1 MTKEKEYKKLDWDS
15 SFFGIP
21 TGMITCHDLPED
33 ELAVT
38 LHLMKDQG
46 FRLVYYPAAFMIEK
60 ESILEQ
66 YNGLMADEK
75 VTFVKELGGNGLPEP
90 DSHIISYAGPEVS
103 SQLLTLAWE
112 SGIYSR
118 FKVDPHFKND
128 EYKHLYKKWIE
139 RSVSRE
145 IAKDVLVYMDGSI
158 IGGMITLGE
167 KNNRGDI
174 GLVAVAESSR
184 GKGIGKKLMIA
195 AEYVFKK
202 MGYQLELVEDMHA
215 ENNSRINPEMHLYDC
230 IVIKGLSIDRKKNM
244 LEANYSVC
252 NDIEDMGFISYIPN
266 YLSDPMNFKN
276 KEMAEEKL
284 KLEFKNVLI
293 N

>member
-1 MTKEKEYKKLDWDS
+1 
-15 SFFGIP
+15 
-21 TGMITCHDLPED
+21 MITCHDLPED
-33 ELAVT
+33 ELADT

-145 IAKDVLVYMDGSI
+145 IAKDVLVYMDGAVT
-158 IGGMITLGE
+158 GGMITLGE

-174 GLVAVAESSR
+174 GLVAVAELAR

-195 AEYVFKK
+195 AENAFKK
-202 MGYQLELVEDMHA
+202 MGYQQVQVVTQGINTPAMKLY
-215 ENNSRINPEMHLYDC
+215 ENSGYTIDERIYYYHFWL
-230 IVIKGLSIDRKKNM
+230 
-244 LEANYSVC
+244 
-252 NDIEDMGFISYIPN
+252 
-266 YLSDPMNFKN
+266 
-276 KEMAEEKL
+276 
-284 KLEFKNVLI
+284 
-293 N
+293 